1 MVLPDNIEA
10 VRTRLASRTSFFGG
24 AISTRDNARVTSW
37 KDLPSVKAA
46 ATGRSSAWATTCP
59 TPPRP
64 KLTTAVA
71 EAAATTCK
79 ANGNG
84 KKKRQPRN
92 TSKAIKTTTTTAGT
106 AAVASVF
113 VQGTPPETLKESTL
127 TLNCANKTKPA
138 TPARCSA
145 VLTKTAPP
153 DSKKTMLRHQQMTSL
168 GVQTIQLLCMPT
180 HKQATAV
187 KHKQQQNQVPN
198 STEYAKSNE
207 QELPLP
213 VQKEAAITTTKPF
226 ANPRRHGRHAA
237 TPAEI
242 VAKPKIKQ
250 RLKGTFYGSA
260 QPPAARHCIRTVDD
274 ESDSDLDSFIET
286 DEEDEEDEESES
298 GVEEENKVEGEF
310 KGQAAV
316 GNADNIIN
324 KDSTDQE
331 HVYTAHGDLYLST
344 RLNAKRNK
352 PKKWKMALKEALNGY
367 DASKFADVD
376 GKPDRRMHSSYEEIL
391 AEEAR
396 AGKIA
401 REIDRIEAEKEIA
414 TRAAE
419 KENQQKKRRQQLVLL
434 DDDTSSRSD
443 HDSDGDDVLSDSS
456 DEEEDGGVENR
467 VRKKRKKLAGF
478 LASF

>member
-10 VRTRLASRTSFFGG
+10 QQLEEALLGRPLA
-24 AISTRDNARVTSW
+24 
-37 KDLPSVKAA
+37 
-46 ATGRSSAWATTCP
+46 P

-168 GVQTIQLLCMPT
+168 G
-180 HKQATAV
+180 
-187 KHKQQQNQVPN
+187 VPN